1 MNKRIVILQEKNYL
15 GFFSSNSVDG
25 KAALDIIYQAEVLT
39 SLVNGD
45 NICVTNW
52 LVICGKFQLVK
63 KDQELTHES
72 SWVVG
77 VGTDFTVNFDKPLH
91 YDFGDFGVI
100 QGVLETVTKENN
112 QRK

>member
-45 NICVTNW
+45 NICVTN
-52 LVICGKFQLVK
+52 
-63 KDQELTHES
+63 
-72 SWVVG
+72 
-77 VGTDFTVNFDKPLH
+77 
-91 YDFGDFGVI
+91 
-100 QGVLETVTKENN
+100 
-112 QRK
+112 